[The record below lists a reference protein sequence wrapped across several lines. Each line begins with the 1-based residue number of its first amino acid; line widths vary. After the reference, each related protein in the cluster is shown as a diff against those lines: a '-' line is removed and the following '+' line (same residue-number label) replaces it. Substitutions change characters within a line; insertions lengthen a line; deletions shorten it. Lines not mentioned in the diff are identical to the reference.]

1 MERNDIRM
9 ILWLLP
15 LCILALCVA
24 PVAAEDIGGTMGWY
38 DVYCNVDGAT
48 VYFDGQNMGQIQS
61 GKLSV
66 PVYSTG
72 APYSAVRVTASGY
85 NSASEALPPS
95 PSAGGHAVVSVTL
108 SPLAPTTGTLKATS
122 TPSGAMIHVDGAI
135 YGTTPHSVTL
145 SPGMHSVQLTYNGY
159 QPWSNTVKIQ
169 SGSTTT
175 ISPVL
180 TPAQTQ
186 GSVSFISNP
195 PGAHVTFD
203 GGYIGFTPYTM
214 GGVSKGAHIVEFS
227 LPGYVEWSS
236 TIHVYP
242 GQTTYVSESL
252 TPMAQPTT
260 GSLRI
265 TTSPSYASVY
275 MDGVYYGTSSPGTGV
290 YIGSASAGTHTIS
303 ATLSG
308 YQTATSSV
316 TVTAG
321 KTTSISLV
329 LQSGTSPTPTP
340 SPSGSGSLQV
350 SSSPAG
356 AVVYLND
363 VNKGIT
369 PTTLPN
375 VGAGTYAIILKLTG
389 YQDWNS
395 QVSVAGGQ
403 TAQVSAVLNP
413 VAQPTKSP
421 VSPLLL
427 PVGILGAVAL
437 FVALRRNEP

>member
-1 MERNDIRM
+1 MW
-9 ILWLLP
+9 WLLP
-15 LCILALCVA
+15 LCILALCSA

-38 DVYCNVDGAT
+38 DVYCNVNGAT

-61 GKLSV
+61 GVLSV

-72 APYSAVRVTASGY
+72 APYSAVRVSASGY
-85 NSASEALPPS
+85 NSASEALPS
-95 PSAGGHAVVSVTL
+95 APSAGGHAVVSVTL
-108 SPLAPTTGTLKATS
+108 TPLAPTSGTLKATS
-122 TPSGAMIHVDGAI
+122 TPSGAMIYVDGTI

-145 SPGMHSVQLTYNGY
+145 SPGTHSVQLTYNGY
-159 QPWSNTVKIQ
+159 QPWSNTVTIQ

-186 GSVSFISNP
+186 GTVSFISNP
-195 PGAHVTFD
+195 SGAHITFD

-214 GGVSKGAHIVEFS
+214 GGVSKGAHVVEFS

-260 GSLRI
+260 GSVRI
-265 TTSPSYASVY
+265 STSPSYASVY
-275 MDGVYYGTSSPGTGV
+275 LDGVYQGTSSPGTGL
-290 YIGSASAGTHTIS
+290 YIGSVLAGTHTIS
-303 ATLSG
+303 ASLSG
-308 YQTATSSV
+308 YQTATTSV
-316 TVTAG
+316 AVTAG
-321 KTTSISLV
+321 KTTSISLA
-329 LQSGTSPTPTP
+329 LQPGTPSPTPV
-340 SPSGSGSLQV
+340 PSGSGSLQV

-356 AVVYLND
+356 AIVYLND

-369 PTTLPN
+369 PTTLSN
-375 VGAGTYAIILKLTG
+375 IGAGTYAIILKLTG
-389 YQDWNS
+389 YEDWNS
-395 QVSVAGGQ
+395 QVSVANGQ
-403 TAQVSAVLNP
+403 TAQVSAVLVP

-427 PVGILGAVAL
+427 PIGILGAVAL
-437 FVALRRNEP
+437 FIALRRNEP

>member
-1 MERNDIRM
+1 
-9 ILWLLP
+9 
-15 LCILALCVA
+15 
-24 PVAAEDIGGTMGWY
+24 
-38 DVYCNVDGAT
+38 
-48 VYFDGQNMGQIQS
+48 
-61 GKLSV
+61 
-66 PVYSTG
+66 
-72 APYSAVRVTASGY
+72 
-85 NSASEALPPS
+85 
-95 PSAGGHAVVSVTL
+95 
-108 SPLAPTTGTLKATS
+108 
-122 TPSGAMIHVDGAI
+122 MIHVDGTI

-145 SPGMHSVQLTYNGY
+145 SPGSHSVQLTYNGY
-159 QPWSNTVKIQ
+159 QPWSNTVSIQ

-195 PGAHVTFD
+195 TGAHVTFD
-203 GGYIGFTPYTM
+203 GGYTGFTPYTM
-214 GGVSKGAHIVEFS
+214 GGVSKGAHVVEFS

-236 TIHVYP
+236 TIQVYP

-252 TPMAQPTT
+252 RPMAQPTT

-265 TTSPSYASVY
+265 TTSPAYASVY
-275 MDGVYYGTSSPGTGV
+275 MDGVYYGTSSPGTSV

-321 KTTSISLV
+321 QTNSISLA
-329 LQSGTSPTPTP
+329 LQTGTSPAPTP

-403 TAQVSAVLNP
+403 TAQVSAVLVP

-427 PVGILGAVAL
+427 PVGILGAIAL